1 MYAGP
6 RATLDIDIVVDE
18 TGLLRR
24 LEEFCQAFP
33 PPRYY
38 ADPEAL
44 RESLQDGYMNNILD
58 TDSGLKADIIPLKA
72 HLAISRDAIRR
83 RRRLIVDDGS
93 GEARYVAAPEDI
105 IVAKLVYYAQWGR
118 SEKHRRDILQIL
130 QIQGQAIDVEYVSD
144 SAQALG
150 PEIAAEWKDILEES
164 RGNGRTGQRSLF

>member
-18 TGLLRR
+18 AGLLRR

-58 TDSGLKADIIPLKA
+58 TDSGVEGGYCPPQGA
-72 HLAISRDAIRR
+72 SRNFEGCDPPP
-83 RRRLIVDDGS
+83 
-93 GEARYVAAPEDI
+93 AAPD
-105 IVAKLVYYAQWGR
+105 R
-118 SEKHRRDILQIL
+118 
-130 QIQGQAIDVEYVSD
+130 
-144 SAQALG
+144 
-150 PEIAAEWKDILEES
+150 
-164 RGNGRTGQRSLF
+164 